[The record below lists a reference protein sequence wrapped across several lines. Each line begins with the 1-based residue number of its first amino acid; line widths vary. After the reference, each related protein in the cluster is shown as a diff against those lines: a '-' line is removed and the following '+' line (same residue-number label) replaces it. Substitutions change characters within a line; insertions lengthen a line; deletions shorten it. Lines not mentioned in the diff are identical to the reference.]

1 MLEAT
6 PGYNKCQPEGEIA
19 APAAAVPQQSTSP
32 KRSATG
38 GGGEDSDTNPMMS
51 PQGVLGGVEC
61 DEQAGCPITVDPAS
75 ITASLPGATRMQPAV
90 VPASAERRAAAEQE
104 QRSTGGPGLM
114 DPTDNPMQLVD
125 QAPDQ
130 HETTSHDLGG
140 ADLAAE
146 QLAAAARSEHEGL
159 DLRDPADDEDKS
171 GAEGR
176 SEATAN
182 QAHSRSDA
190 TTNQWTD
197 AEGETLMRIVS
208 KHLVSAGELTM
219 SAKSERWQAIVDELG
234 TGRTTNAVYH
244 KWLRTSTKAKANVTA
259 GSAMPLR
266 WTLPEVDTLMKLV
279 EKRGTCDWEAVSAG
293 LGSGR
298 SAKAVR
304 TKYDDLTRSTA
315 AKAAPSQ
322 PSVSQSSRVR
332 KAVDSFDPVAEAKR
346 PQLAA
351 KAAPSQPSV
360 SLGSRLR
367 KAVDSF
373 DPVAEAKRPQLAGKA
388 KTVQQPA
395 HNTDRSGKTAAS
407 KCTDAVQNMS
417 GDDDDLDGVDSGA
430 SNRWTEPEIDRLM
443 RLVKKHRSRK
453 GSCNYTCNWESV
465 AAALGKGRTA
475 KAVREKHAAIL
486 KKQHANSND
495 SASDKNLWTEPETD
509 QLMQLVETYSAHGE
523 KSLPAGDSAWGSVTT
538 RSF

>member
-19 APAAAVPQQSTSP
+19 APAAAVPQQSTS
-32 KRSATG
+32 KRSTTG

-130 HETTSHDLGG
+130 HETTSRDLGG

-159 DLRDPADDEDKS
+159 DLRDPAEDEDKS

-346 PQLAA
+346 PQLA
-351 KAAPSQPSV
+351 
-360 SLGSRLR
+360 
-367 KAVDSF
+367 
-373 DPVAEAKRPQLAGKA
+373 GKA

-453 GSCNYTCNWESV
+453 GSCNFTCNWESV